1 MILPARAL
9 AHPDPRP
16 AEGAETSEEAGVSGL
31 EAGRFREDRGISW
44 GFTRE
49 TWNFDGIYR

>member
-1 MILPARAL
+1 MILPARAP

-44 GFTRE
+44 GFIRE
-49 TWNFDGIYR
+49 TWGF